1 MRKRLQPVSRGTV
14 DPGFATTPDRGFSAK
29 IPGTST
35 VALETVP
42 ATSEA
47 AQILV
52 EHLFAQSDSSIPG
65 VSYAVTYKLAEGHA
79 GGDIIDIYHFD
90 NDSVAIAIADISG
103 KGTQA
108 AVHAA
113 LIKYG
118 LRAYSSHGLNPE
130 KVVRALDRLYLEN
143 NAFERTESFAS
154 LFLGIVD
161 PSRRMMTYT
170 CAGHEPVIVMQPHGG
185 VTVLAP
191 TAPLI
196 GVFDDQHHLF
206 KQSFIEL
213 SDDTLFVATTDG
225 VTEARND
232 KGDLYGMERL
242 IEVVRRH
249 RDEAEADIVEALLV
263 DAEDFCNGRRRDD
276 IAIVA
281 ARFH

>member
-1 MRKRLQPVSRGTV
+1 MRKRLQPVSRASI
-14 DPGFATTPDRGFSAK
+14 DPGIVTVPDQNVPAK
-29 IPGTST
+29 RPGTST
-35 VALETVP
+35 VALETGP

-47 AQILV
+47 ALILV
-52 EHLFAQSDSSIPG
+52 EHLFAQSDSHIPG

-79 GGDIIDIYHFD
+79 GGDIVDIYHFD

-118 LRAYSSHGLNPE
+118 LRAYSSQGLNPE
-130 KVVRALDRLYLEN
+130 KVVRAMDRLYLEN

-161 PSRRMMTYT
+161 PSRRMMTYA
-170 CAGHEPVIVMQPHGG
+170 CAGHEPVIVIQPDGEAM
-185 VTVLAP
+185 VLAP

-206 KQSFIEL
+206 KQDFIDL
-213 SDDTLFVATTDG
+213 GNGALLVATTDG
-225 VTEARND
+225 ITEARNQD
-232 KGDLYGMERL
+232 GEWYGMDRL
-242 IEVVRRH
+242 IDVARRH
-249 RDEAEADIVEALLV
+249 RKEAETVIVEALV
-263 DAEDFCNGRRRDD
+263 RDAEAFCGGKRRDD
-276 IAIVA
+276 IAVIA

>member
-1 MRKRLQPVSRGTV
+1 MRKRLQPVSRGTI
-14 DPGFATTPDRGFSAK
+14 DPGIVTTPDENVSAK
-29 IPGTST
+29 KPGTST
-35 VALETVP
+35 VALETAP
-42 ATSEA
+42 TTSEA

-65 VSYAVTYKLAEGHA
+65 MSYAVTYKLAEGHA

-118 LRAYSSHGLNPE
+118 LRAYSSQGLNPE
-130 KVVRALDRLYLEN
+130 KVVRAMDRLYLEN

-161 PSRRMMTYT
+161 PSRRMMTYA
-170 CAGHEPVIVMQPHGG
+170 CAAHEPVIVVQPDGEA
-185 VTVLAP
+185 TVLAP

-206 KQSFIEL
+206 KQDFIEL
-213 SDDTLFVATTDG
+213 GNGALLVATTDG
-225 VTEARND
+225 ITEARNRE
-232 KGDLYGMERL
+232 GEWYGMDRL
-242 IEVVRRH
+242 IDLARRH
-249 RDEAEADIVEALLV
+249 RKEAETDIVQALMQ
-263 DAEDFCNGRRRDD
+263 DAEAFCGGQRRDD